1 MTLFEKGK
9 PAANTAVQII
19 APSGWIKW
27 LQTNDQGIIKFTP
40 EWTGKYFAEVSKRE
54 KVTGQD
60 FEEYSRASSMSFAV
74 N

>member
-1 MTLFEKGK
+1 
-9 PAANTAVQII
+9 QII

-27 LQTNDQGIIKFTP
+27 LETDDKGVLSFMP
-40 EWTGKYFAEVSKRE
+40 EWTGKYYAEVSKRE
-54 KVTGQD
+54 KAVGQD